1 VTDKAPKRFTYRI
14 CSACHKRGY
23 PTRKAARAA
32 ARAANRGHMQAYEC
46 PAMVEGAQPLW
57 HVGHLPAKVL
67 RGRWDK
73 DEWLERRK
81 R

>member
-1 VTDKAPKRFTYRI
+1 
-14 CSACHKRGY
+14 
-23 PTRKAARAA
+23 
-32 ARAANRGHMQAYEC
+32 MQAYEC
-46 PAMVEGAQPLW
+46 PATVEGAQPLW